1 MFIWLYTEIS
11 GQSCYYFADSTQ
23 TDSNIY
29 CADNKSVA
37 LRIHGKRKYISSGDS
52 VSIHV
57 YWMYGDSLEAKI
69 PLTYINFNTATYDT
83 TLIHNYNMNGI
94 TNIKLVLE
102 KNTVSECTKILQIGL
117 FSGCDTIQGQTILDL
132 NQDCI
137 LNLNDSPLENQTVAL
152 KDTLGNI
159 FSLGISDSSGHYTV
173 RIPSNYSSYKLQKT
187 PVSPTYKVYCPD
199 SGLHNLD
206 TVASISQSLNFSER
220 CDTSLN
226 YMDLRVSFIQQNVGA
241 PNDTGQLTFNTIGY
255 FNCNVDSSLIAVR
268 LHHGQLLNFLSVESS
283 IQPDSIVDTI
293 IYWNYYQKNR
303 EITQHIVKFITDS
316 SATFLD
322 SVFVKAEVDT
332 VVGETYH
339 LNNQTQRKTRILAS
353 WDPNNKISD
362 PQGIGINGLTE
373 RNQKMTYTINFQNL
387 GTAPA
392 KNIYILDTI
401 DANLD
406 FSSFNLLFASHS
418 IQVNNPAPRILRF
431 DFENINLVDSATNEP
446 LSKGFLTYTI
456 DMTPN
461 LPIGSKITNQA
472 HIYFD
477 YNSAVSTN
485 RTLNTIYKKPYL
497 PISLNISAE
506 GQDVTCMNNDNGSA
520 TVKINTS
527 ELPYSILWSNGSKAK
542 TIKNLSPGKY
552 YVSVSDTFG
561 QLAVDSVLVGENR
574 IYDDPLIGPIS
585 GPLSVQS
592 WKSYTYS
599 VEANAQASYL
609 WSADGGEV
617 LQSIAN
623 SAQIQ
628 WNAGPEGTITVT
640 KTSDKGCYADTN
652 QIVPILFVGID
663 TPEEFAFILFPN
675 PTDGIIE
682 IQLKELRGSDRIEI
696 LDLQGRVVYTKNLNN
711 TSTQIDLSA
720 LANGAYTVRMIGEDV
735 FEERTMVKR

>member
-1 MFIWLYTEIS
+1 
-11 GQSCYYFADSTQ
+11 
-23 TDSNIY
+23 
-29 CADNKSVA
+29 
-37 LRIHGKRKYISSGDS
+37 
-52 VSIHV
+52 
-57 YWMYGDSLEAKI
+57 MYGDSLEAKI

-102 KNTVSECTKILQIGL
+102 KNTVSECTKVLQIGL

-137 LNLNDSPLENQTVAL
+137 LNSNDSPLMNQTVAL

-159 FSLGISDSSGHYTV
+159 FSLGISDSSGHYTA

-226 YMDLRVSFIQQNVGA
+226 YMDLHVGFIQQNVGN

-255 FNCNVDSSLIAVR
+255 FNCNIDSSLIAVR

-303 EITQHIVKFITDS
+303 EMTQHIVKFITDS

-392 KNIYILDTI
+392 KNIYIALI
-401 DANLD
+401 
-406 FSSFNLLFASHS
+406 
-418 IQVNNPAPRILRF
+418 
-431 DFENINLVDSATNEP
+431 FEL
-446 LSKGFLTYTI
+446 
-456 DMTPN
+456 
-461 LPIGSKITNQA
+461 
-472 HIYFD
+472 
-477 YNSAVSTN
+477 
-485 RTLNTIYKKPYL
+485 
-497 PISLNISAE
+497 
-506 GQDVTCMNNDNGSA
+506 
-520 TVKINTS
+520 
-527 ELPYSILWSNGSKAK
+527 
-542 TIKNLSPGKY
+542 
-552 YVSVSDTFG
+552 
-561 QLAVDSVLVGENR
+561 
-574 IYDDPLIGPIS
+574 
-585 GPLSVQS
+585 
-592 WKSYTYS
+592 
-599 VEANAQASYL
+599 
-609 WSADGGEV
+609 
-617 LQSIAN
+617 
-623 SAQIQ
+623 
-628 WNAGPEGTITVT
+628 
-640 KTSDKGCYADTN
+640 
-652 QIVPILFVGID
+652 
-663 TPEEFAFILFPN
+663 
-675 PTDGIIE
+675 
-682 IQLKELRGSDRIEI
+682 
-696 LDLQGRVVYTKNLNN
+696 
-711 TSTQIDLSA
+711 
-720 LANGAYTVRMIGEDV
+720 
-735 FEERTMVKR
+735 